1 MQPNFWNKS
10 SVLAYCVYFLSSN
23 VRVVE
28 EFGRSKESHVL
39 REKKKNNRKTD
50 RLHSYQK
57 VQKRIYSIIQYTIP
71 HILLLLKQN
80 RHVHNLTF
88 QLLNYC
94 RIYNYFVVLI
104 GPDKSCKN
112 KWCTHFCSNGSQ
124 LHFSPHIYIG
134 KKRRLAE
141 QRTLCVSKHDHY
153 HQVLR

>member
-1 MQPNFWNKS
+1 MQPNIWNKS

-112 KWCTHFCSNGSQ
+112 KWCRLISAPMALNYIFH
-124 LHFSPHIYIG
+124 HIFTLE
-134 KKRRLAE
+134 KRGDWQSRGPS
-141 QRTLCVSKHDHY
+141 VSLSMIIIIKS
-153 HQVLR
+153 